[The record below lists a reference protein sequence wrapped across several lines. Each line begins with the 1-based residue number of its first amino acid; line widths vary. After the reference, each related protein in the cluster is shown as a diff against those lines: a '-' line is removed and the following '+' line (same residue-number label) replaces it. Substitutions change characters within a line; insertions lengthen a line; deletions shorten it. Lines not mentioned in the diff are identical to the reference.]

1 MCFLEIPE
9 QRAKAFLSYLQ
20 GTWSPALS
28 EHVERAPDEARSAGA
43 GGLAGAVVLPAIRS
57 VSGDSVSLGHWRV
70 SQAASTHLEG

>member
-9 QRAKAFLSYLQ
+9 QRAEAFLSYVQ
-20 GTWSPALS
+20 GTRSPALS

-43 GGLAGAVVLPAIRS
+43 GGLARAVVLPAICS

-70 SQAASTHLEG
+70 TPAASMHLEG